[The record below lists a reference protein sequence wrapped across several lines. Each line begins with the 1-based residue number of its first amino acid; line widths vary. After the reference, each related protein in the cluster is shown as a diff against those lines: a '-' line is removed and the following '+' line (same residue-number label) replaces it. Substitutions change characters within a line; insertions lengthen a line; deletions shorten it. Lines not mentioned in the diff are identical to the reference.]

1 MLTIIFLFAG
11 ALLVLGAIVLTLRSG
26 TLGGRHD
33 RSSEAAAQAQ
43 LQENART
50 DRARA
55 VGRDD

>member
-11 ALLVLGAIVLTLRSG
+11 ALLVVGAIVLTLRNG
-26 TLGGRHD
+26 TLGGRHG
-33 RSSEAAAQAQ
+33 RSSEAAAQTQ
-43 LQENART
+43 RQENART